1 MRQMACP
8 LWCRIGILIGTLMVT
23 AGARPQTPA
32 PPQDDAPRGDI
43 EKGKRAYMSYYCFAC
58 HGTVGQGGRDG
69 ARLAPNP
76 PAFSTIVRYVRRP
89 SGQMPPYTN
98 KVISDQELA
107 DIYAFLKS
115 IPATPSAKT
124 IPLLNR

>member
-1 MRQMACP
+1 MRQWAP
-8 LWCRIGILIGTLMVT
+8 SWCRVGILIGALLV
-23 AGARPQTPA
+23 AAEARPQTPA
-32 PPQDDAPRGDI
+32 PAQDAPRGDI

-58 HGTVGQGGRDG
+58 HGTEGQGGRDG

-76 PAFSTIVRYVRRP
+76 PAFSTITRYVRRP
-89 SGQMPPYTN
+89 SGQMPPYTS

-115 IPATPSAKT
+115 VPATASAKT